1 MAFAGPN
8 FKPARGS
15 RLLDKKA
22 RKAAE
27 EQALADA
34 YEIVNQRDG
43 NICRVT
49 GRFLSPSSVMAET
62 RREHHHLQPRSIA
75 PHLVAEPR
83 NIILVCAEA
92 HQLITGGF
100 LEVEGTDA
108 TKPVFFHWSETAMRG
123 RVKPFRIVG
132 KRTAA

>member
-1 MAFAGPN
+1 MAFATN

-34 YEIVNQRDG
+34 YEIVNARDG
-43 NICRVT
+43 NQCRVT
-49 GRFLSPSSVMAET
+49 GRFLTAGAVMAEQ
-62 RREHHHLQPRSIA
+62 RREHHHLQPRSVA
-75 PHLVAEPR
+75 PHRIADPS

-100 LEVEGTDA
+100 IEVEGKDA
-108 TKPVFFHWSETAMRG
+108 TRPLFCHWNEQAMRG
-123 RVKPFRIVG
+123 RVKPFRIIG
-132 KRTAA
+132 RRTAA

>member
-1 MAFAGPN
+1 MATN

-15 RLLDKKA
+15 RLLEKKA
-22 RKAAE
+22 RKAQEAAE
-27 EQALADA
+27 LDAA

-43 NICRVT
+43 GMCRVT

-75 PHLVAEPR
+75 PDRVTDPK

-92 HQLITGGF
+92 HHLITGGF
-100 LEVEGTDA
+100 IEVEGTDA
-108 TKPVFFHWSETAMRG
+108 TKPVFFHWREDMMRG

-132 KRTAA
+132 KRSAA